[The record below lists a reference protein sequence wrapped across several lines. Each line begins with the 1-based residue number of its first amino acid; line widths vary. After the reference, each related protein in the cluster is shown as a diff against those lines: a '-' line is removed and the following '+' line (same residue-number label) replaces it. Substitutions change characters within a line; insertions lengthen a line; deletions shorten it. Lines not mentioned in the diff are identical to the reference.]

1 MEVVTTIDEKQTK
14 ELLKTVLIELF
25 EEQPNVFAGI
35 FWEALEDVGLA
46 RAIREGRRNDFV
58 DEDQIFA
65 ILDGQS

>member
-1 MEVVTTIDEKQTK
+1 MEVVATIDEKQTK
-14 ELLKTVLIELF
+14 ELLKAVLVELI
-25 EEQPNVFAGI
+25 EEQPNMFADI

-65 ILDGQS
+65 ILDDQS